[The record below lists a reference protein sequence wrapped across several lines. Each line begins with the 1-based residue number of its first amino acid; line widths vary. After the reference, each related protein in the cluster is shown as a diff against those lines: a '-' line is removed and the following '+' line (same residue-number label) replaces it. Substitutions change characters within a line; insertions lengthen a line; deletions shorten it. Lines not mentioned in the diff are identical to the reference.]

1 MSKPRKKYRPRLKL
15 ANPVAFVV
23 ERVALI
29 SSVDDQLVVLRN
41 KNHAAMEALVKGRA
55 DRRDVDVLVAASNMA
70 SSIAALH
77 GFGKEF
83 TADIEDGATAIL
95 NMGRRGVTSN
105 DRFLFTGPEMQAV
118 NRMLEVHD
126 AQLEIITVGELD
138 AALQRV
144 QKQLRSGY
152 ARAIVQKEKA
162 QCAPTS
168 SL

>member
-1 MSKPRKKYRPRLKL
+1 MAKPRKKYRPRPVI

-23 ERVALI
+23 ERVQPIAA
-29 SSVDDQLVVLRN
+29 VDDQLLVLRN
-41 KNHAAMEALVKGRA
+41 KNHAAMEAVVRGRA

-70 SSIAALH
+70 SSIASLH
-77 GFGKEF
+77 GFGKEY
-83 TADIEDGATAIL
+83 TAEIEAGATAIL
-95 NMGRRGVTSN
+95 HMGRRGVTGG

-118 NRMLEVHD
+118 NQLLDVHD
-126 AQLEIITVGELD
+126 AQLSIITVGELD

-162 QCAPTS
+162 QCIPTS